1 MDMNKSVVM
10 RIAVAVAVAGMVLTA
25 AAQQGRGPS
34 TAEERARFVEITHKL
49 EKNPLDAGLND
60 DRDWALRWLIE
71 VPDVHAELCT
81 NVLGTFLKEKK
92 YPYGGE
98 IVRQLTFSGAAFT
111 IENPD
116 KAADRLAQFEAGVEG
131 ALKAYSAIVQ
141 QKPEAKSKS
150 LEELLQKQSEG
161 KLQDFVREA
170 ADKGC
175 RKQ

>member
-1 MDMNKSVVM
+1 MNKNTVIRIVVA
-10 RIAVAVAVAGMVLTA
+10 IAIAGMVLTA
-25 AAQQGRGPS
+25 AAQQGQGRGPS

-49 EKNPLDAGLND
+49 EKNPLDVGLNG

-81 NVLGTFLKEKK
+81 NVLGGFLKEKK
-92 YPYGGE
+92 YPYSGE

-116 KAADRLAQFEAGVEG
+116 KATDRPAQFEAGVEG

-141 QKPEAKSKS
+141 LKPEAKSKS
-150 LEELLQKQSEG
+150 LEELLQKQG
-161 KLQDFVREA
+161 QGTLQDFVRGA

-175 RKQ
+175 RK

>member
-1 MDMNKSVVM
+1 MNRNILI
-10 RIAVAVAVAGMVLTA
+10 RIAVAVVVVGTVLAATA
-25 AAQQGRGPS
+25 QQGQGRGPS

-49 EKNPLDAGLND
+49 ETSPLDAGLNS

-71 VPDVHAELCT
+71 VPDVHGELCT
-81 NVLGTFLKEKK
+81 NVLGGFMKEKK

-98 IVRQLTFSGAAFT
+98 IVRQLTFSGAAFA

-150 LEELLQKQSEG
+150 LEELLQKQSQS
-161 KLQDFVREA
+161 KLQEFVRDA

-175 RKQ
+175 HK